1 MLKLENISKTF
12 FAGTVNEN
20 KVLDNVSLEI
30 NNGDFVTI
38 IGSNGA
44 GKSTLFNIIAGSLA
58 PSSGK
63 IIFENVDITKQPE
76 YMRARSMGRIFQNP
90 LLGTSGTMKLEDNM
104 VICRKKG
111 FKPLKISLNNNLRD
125 EFKSVLK
132 RLNMGLENRLSDNVE
147 LFSGGQRQGLT
158 LLMTAMSHPKIVL
171 LDEHTAAL
179 DPDNSNR
186 IMELTLEL
194 REQYGLTLIMIT
206 HNMKHAITYGNRLLM
221 MDKGSIIYDAS
232 GEEKQNLTIETLM
245 DKFKSIRKD
254 DIADD
259 KMLLA

>member
-1 MLKLENISKTF
+1 MLRLENISKTF

-20 KVLDNVSLEI
+20 KVLNDVSLQI
-30 NNGDFVTI
+30 NKGDFVTI

-44 GKSTLFNIIAGSLA
+44 GKSSLFNIIAGSLN
-58 PSSGK
+58 PSNGK
-63 IIFENVDITKQPE
+63 ILFEGNDITNEPE
-76 YMRARSMGRIFQNP
+76 YMRARKMGRIFQNP
-90 LLGTSGTMKLEDNM
+90 LLGTSGSMKLEDNM

-111 FKPLKISLNNNLRD
+111 FKPLKISLNNNLRE
-125 EFKSVLK
+125 EFKQVLK

-147 LFSGGQRQGLT
+147 LFSGGQRQALT
-158 LLMTAMSHPKIVL
+158 LLMTAMSHPQIVL

-194 REQYGLTLIMIT
+194 REEYGLTLMMIT
-206 HNMKHAITYGNRLLM
+206 HNMKHAIQYGNRLLM
-221 MDKGSIIYDAS
+221 MDKGNIIYDAS

-245 DKFKSIRKD
+245 EKFKSIRKD
-254 DIADD
+254 AIADD